1 LFGKIGLFFLLCA
14 KTRSRIKIAA
24 LNETSLFFLQ
34 YDGNLVA
41 IAKSLY
47 KKTYENFVTKFMKIR
62 ANIRICQSSVFP
74 GAIDAAKIAPELLLK
89 LWIS

>member
-1 LFGKIGLFFLLCA
+1 
-14 KTRSRIKIAA
+14 
-24 LNETSLFFLQ
+24 LQ

-47 KKTYENFVTKFMKIR
+47 KKTYENFVTIFLKIR

-89 LWIS
+89 L